1 MKEKATELVEK
12 FYRITASQPLGE
24 EVEYFKHSIEYFE
37 AKQCALIAVD
47 EMIEFLGE
55 LWLKNSIIEKN
66 YRFEMSKLF
75 EEKQEIN
82 NL

>member
-1 MKEKATELVEK
+1 MTPKEKATELVNE
-12 FYRITASQPLGE
+12 FIPYAR
-24 EVEYFKHSIEYFE
+24 YFE
-37 AKQCALIAVD
+37 DGNKFIENAESAKQCALISQN
-47 EMIEFLGE
+47 EKIEFLGE
-55 LWLKNSIIEKN
+55 LWLKGYINEKN

>member
-1 MKEKATELVEK
+1 MTLKEKGKKLVQK
-12 FYRITASQPLGE
+12 FLKNIPRISYWDSE
-24 EVEYFKHSIEYFE
+24 EE
-37 AKQCALIAVD
+37 AKQCALICQN
-47 EMIEFLGE
+47 EKIEFLGE
-55 LWLKNSIIEKN
+55 LWLKKYIIEKN